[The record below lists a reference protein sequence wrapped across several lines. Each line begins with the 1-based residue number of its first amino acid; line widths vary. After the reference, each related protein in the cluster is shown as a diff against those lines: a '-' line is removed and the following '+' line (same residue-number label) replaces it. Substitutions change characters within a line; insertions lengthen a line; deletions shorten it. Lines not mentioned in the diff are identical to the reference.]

1 VTRARWAR
9 NRGWAGASGRG
20 RARDPLEVGIG
31 RDLEVG
37 DREVGGVVCRA
48 LAGSVRAGDPPRE
61 AVVSGGSL
69 HMALNSCRDYP
80 QCACAVLFSAAPTKT
95 AGGVFGLGLKRV
107 TGSFGPGCWML
118 PPPL

>member
-69 HMALNSCRDYP
+69 HMALNSCRD
-80 QCACAVLFSAAPTKT
+80 SPTDC
-95 AGGVFGLGLKRV
+95 
-107 TGSFGPGCWML
+107 SFGDRAHAVSRGQIGGPRGA
-118 PPPL
+118 